1 MPGVGVGVERTELA
15 DCTATV
21 GIGQGKVG
29 GPATAAVVVVGAL
42 EETAAEEGGRGW
54 LCRAGEAPGV
64 VVDVEWHALGS
75 GEDIGIFPDGV
86 VPVVKVVD
94 DVEGWKEGVT
104 DTPDTSA

>member
-1 MPGVGVGVERTELA
+1 VPVERT

-21 GIGQGKVG
+21 GIGQGNVG
-29 GPATAAVVVVGAL
+29 GPATPAVDVVGAL
-42 EETAAEEGGRGW
+42 EGAETAAEDGGRGW

-64 VVDVEWHALGS
+64 VVDVEWDALGS
-75 GEDIGIFPDGV
+75 GEDIGIFPVGV
-86 VPVVKVVD
+86 VPVVRVIAAD